1 LPEGDDFAHGGLA
14 LDRSGVHV
22 PSLLSRA
29 AVGKHVR
36 RRTFA
41 LWAVVALGAA
51 LEITVFA
58 ATGGLLPWVL
68 LVPVLLAVAVVA
80 CWRWLIAHSAR
91 LLAAGPCTEVA
102 AAVVEEDVWLGRPVP
117 GWALFPSG
125 VRARFTLLDCPP
137 DVAAELLSRRRLWIA
152 GEPREGEVA
161 VGLPDGDTFAIGVFS
176 VKSREYRRARRSP
189 VIPPRV

>member
-1 LPEGDDFAHGGLA
+1 L
-14 LDRSGVHV
+14 HV

-58 ATGGLLPWVL
+58 ATGGLLPWAL
-68 LVPVLLAVAVVA
+68 LVPVLLAVAAVA
-80 CWRWLIAHSAR
+80 YWRWLVAHSAR
-91 LLAAGPCTEVA
+91 LLAAGPWTEVA

-137 DVAAELLSRRRLWIA
+137 DVAAELLSWRRLWVA